1 MPICLVIRRLNSSI
15 GSIRQFN
22 ARFLELCHV
31 DSIRICCASS
41 QTCQLAGILEV
52 KKISIFIRFPSSE
65 CFVADGYGPQI
76 CMPHGGIFFSIG
88 EHHSCTVSY
97 IIIDAFCICF
107 PRRAGSIAQCNT
119 IGNGC
124 FSSHTYS
131 SRVPAS
137 CLGACTKSSGPGPGF
152 GIRPQSRGITPS
164 ATICISLCTDGNR
177 VGPFSTFIIIGITDS
192 NGIHTFRFGIVAY
205 GQRPFTIS
213 MGTIAKSCCPQ
224 TTISIGT
231 SPHCDGIQSY
241 GAVIVIVACSG
252 NIVRIDAEVMS
263 LSGVNLSIII
273 ILNFCLSVIN
283 SRIVLIGNSLCRL
296 GNLRVYRR
304 DTSNIR

>member
-31 DSIRICCASS
+31 DSIRICCAGS

-152 GIRPQSRGITPS
+152 GIRAQGSGIAPG
-164 ATICISLCTDGNR
+164 TIGVFL
-177 VGPFSTFIIIGITDS
+177 
-192 NGIHTFRFGIVAY
+192 TFRFGIVAY

-273 ILNFCLSVIN
+273 ILNFCLSIIN
-283 SRIVLIGNSLCRL
+283 SRLVLIGNSLCRL
-296 GNLRVYRR
+296 GNLRVYRCN
-304 DTSNIR
+304 TSNIR